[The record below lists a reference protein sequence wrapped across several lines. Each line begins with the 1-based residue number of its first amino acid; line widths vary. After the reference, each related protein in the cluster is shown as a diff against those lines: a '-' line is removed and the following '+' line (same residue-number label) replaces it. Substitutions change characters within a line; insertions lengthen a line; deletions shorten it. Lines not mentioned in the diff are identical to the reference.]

1 MHNAITLCKP
11 LSHLGDTR
19 QGSVH
24 ANGIIFN
31 KRMQLYKKS
40 CNFFRGKKP
49 LNNIL
54 QTYLPIQKHLF
65 IFKIL
70 QMANNFPLYGRAGN

>member
-1 MHNAITLCKP
+1 MLSLCVN
-11 LSHLGDTR
+11 LFHILEILGKV
-19 QGSVH
+19 QFMLMVLFLIKEC
-24 ANGIIFN
+24 NYI
-31 KRMQLYKKS
+31 KRVVTFLEE
-40 CNFFRGKKP
+40 KKP